1 MCRKK
6 CKTVASRINRFKLRV
21 NEDPA
26 FSSCFP
32 PLYMM
37 LLIHSGG
44 NLCSRKCSL
53 FCLKADAEPG
63 WKSVLTE
70 RKQKTTTKTTL
81 KLWKW
86 LHRSGG
92 WQAAFWKWAAFV
104 YTQNISSTWESGDGA
119 YLCARCGRENTV
131 HVFKSVSQV
140 DVSLTDVAALWGL
153 LARSKVAQWQ
163 VESGEM
169 ACVFVM
175 LNWAKESNWVG
186 VRDWQCRLCLRAR
199 CGHFAGPIVHPPQ

>member
-6 CKTVASRINRFKLRV
+6 CKTVASRINRFTLRV

-32 PLYMM
+32 LLYRMYMM

-70 RKQKTTTKTTL
+70 RKQKTTKKNPL

-86 LHRSGG
+86 LCTEAADDRRLSGNELLSCTRRIFRAPG
-92 WQAAFWKWAAFV
+92 KAETAH
-104 YTQNISSTWESGDGA
+104 I
-119 YLCARCGRENTV
+119 CARCVEGRTQCMCLNRC
-131 HVFKSVSQV
+131 HKSMSAWQTWRH
-140 DVSLTDVAALWGL
+140 SEAYL
-153 LARSKVAQWQ
+153 LALRWH
-163 VESGEM
+163 SGRWNQEKWP
-169 ACVFVM
+169 VF
-175 LNWAKESNWVG
+175 LS
-186 VRDWQCRLCLRAR
+186 C
-199 CGHFAGPIVHPPQ
+199 